1 MTRSSLER
9 RVHLTLSPPG
19 KRATPPAKPTEESIA
34 RGEVRRRIE
43 DRKEA
48 ERLAAAVDWLGE

>member
-19 KRATPPAKPTEESIA
+19 KRATPPAKPTEESLA
-34 RGEVRRRIE
+34 RGEVRRAIE

-48 ERLAAAVDWLGE
+48 RRLRGAVDWYAD